1 MIIFTSSLYFKV
13 VLILLTKLISIK
25 MKLSKIQIEKVSLQ
39 KRAKLIIRRFSGTH
53 IDSHKFLA
61 LDLNIN
67 DEV

>member
-13 VLILLTKLISIK
+13 VFILLTELISIK

-39 KRAKLIIRRFSGTH
+39 KGTKLIIKRVFGTY
-53 IDSHKFLA
+53 IDSHKSLV
-61 LDLNIN
+61 LGLSIS